1 MVNKKL
7 FEGVLMSEVFA
18 FRLKCHLEDHNIQQK
33 TIASTLKVSPAVFSA
48 WMKCKSEPSL
58 DMLAKICKEL
68 SISADYL
75 IGLRDSKSLPVTT
88 PVSIAPVSIP
98 RQTIDP
104 FEDLTPEQRSAIEL
118 SLKAFREANAAK
130 AQEA

>member
-1 MVNKKL
+1 
-7 FEGVLMSEVFA
+7 MSEIFA
-18 FRLKCHLEDHNIQQK
+18 YRLKCHLEDLNIQQK
-33 TIASTLKVSPAVFSA
+33 TIAASLKVSPAVFSA

-75 IGLRDSKSLPVTT
+75 IGLSDAIQQPKPV
-88 PVSIAPVSIP
+88 PVSIQNSFVV
-98 RQTIDP
+98 RDP
-104 FEDLTPEQRSAIEL
+104 FDDLTPEQRSAIEL
-118 SLKAFREANAAK
+118 SLKAFRDANAAK